1 MESILIFSIVIF
13 ILLYFLYNTIHKN
26 LEFFQNSD
34 FEFDID
40 YFNKLFD
47 IKRKNPITN
56 RKLFEGDYDS
66 LYYQTPFKN
75 NSLLLNNTYD
85 IGILRNLRT
94 NKKFNSYGQEIE
106 YQDLD
111 KINNEITNL
120 GEFNLN
126 FEIDKYDE
134 TQTNKILEKI
144 SELIVEK
151 INYFFKKLDLE
162 IENHKF
168 DKRKF
173 KYLKYNIISDNE
185 IKNLTKE
192 NRNLLFNLIIYRD
205 MKMKHFTIQIDCDYN
220 YIFNKINIKKIDIIG
235 IQNEENLEFIDYKK
249 PKLDYCVQDEKYLN
263 KLNYL
268 NEENDL
274 KLGNNNLSCYP
285 NLNPNNLNLQKY
297 EDYFNE
303 NIETYF
309 KNKKKQEENYKEY
322 QKNKCFLKKG
332 FNESTCKSYDY
343 EKGVH
348 GVWDK
353 PCKNNYEC
361 PFYKKNKNYVNERGG
376 CINGY
381 CEMPINI
388 ERVGYKYYK
397 NNTKP
402 FCYKCN
408 IPNCRA
414 EECFTCCDEQ
424 KNREKYPDLKS
435 PHYIFSNDINDI

>member
-220 YIFNKINIKKIDIIG
+220 YIFNKINKKKIDIIG

-249 PKLDYCVQDEKYLN
+249 PKLDYSYQDEKYLN
-263 KLNYL
+263 KLNYQ

-274 KLGNNNLSCYP
+274 KLGN
-285 NLNPNNLNLQKY
+285 
-297 EDYFNE
+297 
-303 NIETYF
+303 
-309 KNKKKQEENYKEY
+309 
-322 QKNKCFLKKG
+322 
-332 FNESTCKSYDY
+332 
-343 EKGVH
+343 
-348 GVWDK
+348 
-353 PCKNNYEC
+353 
-361 PFYKKNKNYVNERGG
+361 
-376 CINGY
+376 
-381 CEMPINI
+381 
-388 ERVGYKYYK
+388 
-397 NNTKP
+397 
-402 FCYKCN
+402 
-408 IPNCRA
+408 
-414 EECFTCCDEQ
+414 
-424 KNREKYPDLKS
+424 
-435 PHYIFSNDINDI
+435 